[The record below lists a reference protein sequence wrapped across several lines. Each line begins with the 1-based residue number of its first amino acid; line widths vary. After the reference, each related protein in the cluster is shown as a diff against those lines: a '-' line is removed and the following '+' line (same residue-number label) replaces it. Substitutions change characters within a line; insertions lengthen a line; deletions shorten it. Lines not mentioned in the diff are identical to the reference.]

1 MLTAC
6 LIVRNE
12 ERFLPA
18 CLASLAGIADR
29 VVVVDTGSSDRTIEL
44 ARQQGADVFPFEW
57 CDDFAAARNFSI
69 STVRAGFVL
78 AIDADER
85 LGPGAGRVLKQALR
99 TDRLDLGLLPLHDAQ
114 KLDSSPP
121 AVLSGVERRGEPV
134 LLPRLLRRTDD
145 LHWEGIV
152 HEQVSAWLTAC
163 ARRVEIVEAPL
174 VHYGAVPELRR
185 DRNKDQRN
193 RELLE
198 RHLLTHPGDVVMR
211 TFFARELVR
220 AGERSVAL
228 LQTTQAWSEL
238 LALGQDAARLNV
250 VQAATLHAWL
260 LLEARR
266 TAEALEVLADARMFC
281 AEHPNLSL
289 LEGAACEQLAIDSTL
304 PAEQD
309 AWLKQ
314 GESALARCLSA
325 GERPQLCEL
334 LPGATHWA
342 AATRLG
348 TVRLLAGRPV
358 QAREAF
364 ERALKT
370 KPDHLEA
377 RLGLVEALID
387 SNLLGQAIAATE
399 PLLKHDTADAWLLA
413 AAAVGRMGQLEDLRL
428 FASQTRQALTR
439 APFAAPHRKLRWRE
453 IERELA

>member
-12 ERFLPA
+12 ERFLTD
-18 CLASLAGIADR
+18 CLASLAGVADR
-29 VVVVDTGSSDRTIEL
+29 IVVVDTGSSDRTIEI
-44 ARQQGADVFPFEW
+44 ARKQGADVFPFEW

-69 STVRAGFVL
+69 STVRSGFVL

-99 TDRLDLGLLPLHDAQ
+99 KDRFDLGLLPLHDAQ
-114 KLDSSPP
+114 RLESTPQ
-121 AVLSGVERRGEPV
+121 AVFSGVERRGEPV
-134 LLPRLLRRTDD
+134 LLPRLMRRTED
-145 LHWEGIV
+145 LRWDGIV
-152 HEQVSAWLTAC
+152 HEQVSAWLMAS
-163 ARRVEIVEAPL
+163 ARRVEIIEAPL

-185 DRNKDQRN
+185 DRRKDQRN

-198 RHLLTHPGDVVMR
+198 RHLASHPGDMIMR
-211 TFFARELVR
+211 TVLARELGR
-220 AGERSVAL
+220 TGERSAAL
-228 LQTTQAWSEL
+228 AQTTQAWNDL
-238 LALGQDAARLNV
+238 LALGENAARVNV
-250 VQAATLHAWL
+250 VQPATLHAWL
-260 LLEARR
+260 LLESRR
-266 TAEALEVLADARMFC
+266 TAEALEVIADARMYS

-289 LEGAACEQLAIDSTL
+289 LEGVACEQMALDSTL

-314 GESALARCLSA
+314 GESALGRCLSA
-325 GERPQLCEL
+325 GERPQLSEV

-348 TVRLLAGRPV
+348 TVRLLAGRPI

-413 AAAVGRMGQLEDLRL
+413 AAAVGRMGQVEDLRL